1 MDTKSFEASTFLDGA
16 NATFL
21 EHLYSAYVQNPASVD
36 PTWAQYFSALGD
48 GVPSILKLAVG
59 ASWAPRVAQEEV
71 SATVTKLPTSA
82 ARSTRE
88 SHSGDGS
95 AAPNPQAIMDAIR
108 AMMLIRVFRVRGH
121 LNAKLDPLGLD
132 HRGPHTELDPAHHG
146 FSPEDM
152 DRPIFLGGAL
162 GRNQATL
169 REIMAHLQQTYCG
182 TATVEFMHI
191 QDAEQKDW
199 IQRRFENSSRV
210 RTAEQQKETL
220 RLLSEAEGF
229 ERFLQVKYPG
239 AKRFGLEGGESF
251 IPALYECISSSAE
264 LGVEDVII
272 GMAHRG
278 RLNVL
283 ANILQKPA
291 RDILAKFQGHEA
303 SPDEVQGS
311 GDVKYHLGAS
321 NDRDFR
327 GKKVHLSLTANPS
340 HLEAVNPVVVG
351 KVRAKQTMRGDG
363 ARTQVMGVLVHGDAA
378 FAGQGVVS
386 ETLSMSELRGYR
398 TGGTLHIVIN
408 NQIGF
413 TTSPVNSRSSSYCTD
428 VAKAVQAPIFHVNGD
443 DPDAVMWAARL
454 AAEYR
459 AQFQQDVVLDIVCYR
474 RHGHNEMDEPA
485 FTQPLMYK
493 AIKSHPSTRTLY
505 AERLMREAV
514 LKAADVDAI
523 QKTVENNLQNEF
535 KAAEKYTSAK
545 ADWLEGAWSGIS
557 AQEHFEKQPSTGVD
571 KAQLKMIGQALT
583 KVPEG
588 FSLNSKLARLFQQKD
603 QMFATE
609 EGFDWA
615 TAEALAFG
623 ATLLQGQTV
632 RLSGQDCGRGTFSQR
647 HAVLIDQETGVP
659 YLPLNSIKS
668 GQAEIEIVDS
678 LLSEFA
684 VLGFE
689 LGYSLAD
696 PNALVMWE
704 AQFGDFANGA
714 QVMVDQFIS
723 SGETKWQR
731 MSGLVMLLPHGME
744 GQGPEHS
751 SARPE
756 RYLQLCA
763 ENNMQVANCTT
774 PANYFHIL
782 RRQLAWSCRKPL
794 VIMTPKSLLR
804 HRLAVSS
811 LGEMA
816 EGTTFRPVLPEV
828 DAGIEAKNV
837 SRVVL
842 CTGKVYYDLYEARQ
856 QAALKNVALIRLEQL
871 YPFPAWELEKI
882 LAPYAH
888 AEFLW
893 CQEEPE
899 NMGYWTFVDRRL
911 EKVLLSIKAKQPR
924 PHYVGRPEA
933 ASPATGLHS
942 RHEEEQ
948 RTLITEALR
957 LKLNKA

>member
-36 PTWAQYFSALGD
+36 ATWAAYFNALGD
-48 GVPSILKLAVG
+48 DVPSVLKLAVG
-59 ASWAPRVAQEEV
+59 ASWAPRAPHEDPTIATGKVTPLTAKPYREGSSKETAAHVTQE
-71 SATVTKLPTSA
+71 
-82 ARSTRE
+82 
-88 SHSGDGS
+88 
-95 AAPNPQAIMDAIR
+95 AILDSIR
-108 AMMLIRVFRVRGH
+108 AMMLIRVYRVRGH
-121 LNAKLDPLGLD
+121 LNAKLDPLGLEQ
-132 HRGPHTELDPAHHG
+132 RGPHPELDPAHYG
-146 FSPEDM
+146 FSAQDM
-152 DRPIFLGGAL
+152 DRPIFIGGAL
-162 GRNQATL
+162 GREKASL
-169 REIMAHLQQTYCG
+169 REILAHLQQTYCG

-191 QDAEQKDW
+191 QDAAQKDW
-199 IQRRFENSSRV
+199 IQKKFENENRSLTPEERI
-210 RTAEQQKETL
+210 ETL
-220 RLLSEAEGF
+220 KLLSEAEGF
-229 ERFLQVKYPG
+229 ERFLQVKYTG

-251 IPALYECISSSAE
+251 IPALHEVIATSARH
-264 LGVEDVII
+264 GVQEAIL

-283 ANILQKPA
+283 ANIMQKPA
-291 RDILAKFQGHEA
+291 RDILAKFEGHDT
-303 SPDEVQGS
+303 SPEGVQGS

-321 NDRDFR
+321 ADRDFR
-327 GKKVHLSLTANPS
+327 GKPVHLSLTANPS
-340 HLEAVNPVVVG
+340 HLEAVNPVVAG
-351 KVRAKQTMRGDG
+351 KVRAKQTMRADG
-363 ARTQVMGVLVHGDAA
+363 PRTQVMGILVHGDAA

-398 TGGTLHIVIN
+398 TGGTLHLVIN

-413 TTSPVNSRSSSYCTD
+413 TTSPVNSRSSAYCTD

-443 DPDAVMWAARL
+443 DPDAVVWAARL

-493 AIKSHPSTRTLY
+493 AIRAQPSTRTLY
-505 AERLMREAV
+505 AQKLLSEGVVSSQKAEDL
-514 LKAADVDAI
+514 LKA
-523 QKTVENNLQNEF
+523 VENQLQAEF
-535 KAAEKYTSAK
+535 QAAEKYTSAK
-545 ADWLEGAWSGIS
+545 ADWLDGAWSAINAQQDFSQQPMTGIEE
-557 AQEHFEKQPSTGVD
+557 ARLQ
-571 KAQLKMIGQALT
+571 MIGAALT

-588 FSLNSKLARLFQQKD
+588 FSLNSKLTRLLQQKQ
-603 QMFATE
+603 QMFTTKQ
-609 EGFDWA
+609 GFDWA

-623 ATLLQGQTV
+623 ATLLEGHVV

-647 HAVLIDQETGVP
+647 HAVLIDQETGAP
-659 YLPLNSIKS
+659 YLPLNSIAP
-668 GQAEIEIVDS
+668 GQAEVEIVDS

-763 ENNMQVANCTT
+763 ENNMQVANCST

-782 RRQLAWSCRKPL
+782 RRQLHWSCRKPL
-794 VIMTPKSLLR
+794 ILMTPKSLLR
-804 HRLAVSS
+804 HRLAVSN
-811 LGEMA
+811 LDEMA
-816 EGTTFRPVLPEV
+816 FGTTFRPVLPEMDKDLKPKQV
-828 DAGIEAKNV
+828 R
-837 SRVVL
+837 RVVL
-842 CTGKVYYDLYEARQ
+842 CTGKVYYDLLEARQ
-856 QAALKNVALIRLEQL
+856 AEGISDVALIRVEQL
-871 YPFPAWELEKI
+871 YPFPAWELEKV

-888 AEFLW
+888 AEMIW

-899 NMGYWTFVDRRL
+899 NMGYWNFVDRRL
-911 EKVLLSIKAKQPR
+911 ERVLLTLKAKFSR
-924 PHYVGRPEA
+924 PTYVGRPEA

-948 RTLITEALR
+948 KALVREALH
-957 LKLNKA
+957 LKNDK